1 VHDLEEIGKKE
12 STFTRRKE
20 KDKIEKSKEKERSQP
35 KKSVIP
41 NEELLTK
48 ERIEKLTNEVE
59 SLKLKLKRE
68 RLDSKDHA
76 RRWIAAK
83 KEKFTHYPCNCG

>member
-1 VHDLEEIGKKE
+1 
-12 STFTRRKE
+12 
-20 KDKIEKSKEKERSQP
+20 
-35 KKSVIP
+35 VIP

-48 ERIEKLTNEVE
+48 ERIEKLRNEVE

-68 RLDSKDHA
+68 RLDSKHHA
-76 RRWIAAK
+76 RRGTMAE